1 MIAID
6 VTNQF
11 KRDAKKHYL
20 SLITPSWTEVI
31 YCLCN
36 DLPVPARYKDH
47 QLTGNLKDF
56 RDCHIKP
63 DLVLLYR
70 KTDDALEL
78 VRLGSHS
85 ELGIG

>member
-1 MIAID
+1 MKSLSA
-6 VTNQF
+6 TKQF

-20 SLITPSWTEVI
+20 ALFTPEWIEALN
-31 YCLCN
+31 CLCN
-36 DLPVPARYKDH
+36 NLKLPDRYKDH
-47 QLTGNLKDF
+47 QLTGKLKDL

-70 KTDDALEL
+70 GHNDSIEL

-85 ELGIG
+85 ELGI

>member
-1 MIAID
+1 MRAID

-20 SLITPSWTEVI
+20 SLITPSWTEAI